1 MINIQN
7 KTLLLATIVFCTS
20 AQSATVN
27 QVIQEGTK
35 RVTENARSQHNI
47 DKIAD
52 ITERN
57 HADYRQTTQSLD
69 NLKVYNKL
77 LQKQVDNQ
85 QQRMASLR
93 VSLDN
98 TAQMQRDIMP
108 LVEEMV
114 QNLGDFIGLDMPF
127 LLNERKTRVAQLK
140 ILLDQSNIDIA
151 EKFRQ
156 VTETY
161 QVEMDYGRTIE
172 SFRDT
177 LLIDNTERELNL
189 LRVGRI
195 ALMYRS
201 EDGKHLGHWNK
212 NKQQWQ
218 ALDASQYDRSIKNG
232 IAIALKQKAPS
243 LITIPVTADN
253 KPTQGAAQ

>member
-1 MINIQN
+1 MTIKN
-7 KTLLLATIVFCTS
+7 KTLLLALAILCSPAHSTS
-20 AQSATVN
+20 IT
-27 QVIQEGTK
+27 QVVEEGTK
-35 RVTENARSQHNI
+35 RVTENASSQHGI
-47 DKIAD
+47 DKLAN
-52 ITERN
+52 ITEKN

-69 NLKVYNKL
+69 NLKIYNNL

-85 QQRMASLR
+85 QQRMEGLR

-114 QNLGDFIGLDMPF
+114 QSLDDFIELDLPF
-127 LLNERKTRVAQLK
+127 LLKERKTRVAQLK

-161 QVEMDYGRTIE
+161 QIEMDYGRTIE

-177 LLIDNTERELNL
+177 LLIDNTERELSL
-189 LRVGRI
+189 LRVGRV

-201 EDGKHLGHWNK
+201 ENGEFLGHWNK
-212 NKQQWQ
+212 EDQQWQ
-218 ALDASQYDRSIKNG
+218 ALEASQYDRSIKNG

-243 LITIPVTADN
+243 LITIPITAS
-253 KPTQGAAQ
+253 KQSTQGAAQ